1 MIEASAPAKVIL
13 FGEHAAVY
21 GQPAIAAPVS
31 SLRAY
36 AAVEAN
42 PPGVSG
48 LHIEA
53 PDLNQRLPVDIRA
66 ESVDNALTLTA
77 QLVLKALRA
86 EPPDATITLR
96 SRIPIASGLGSGSAV
111 STALARALCRAV
123 ARALDDAA
131 LNRLIYEVE
140 KIHHG
145 TPSGID
151 NTVIVYER
159 PVYFVRDQTLET
171 LSIGAPLT
179 LLIGDTGIGASTKI
193 AVGDVRALYETQR
206 APTEAAIR
214 AVGQISEQAR
224 AAIEGGDLIAVG
236 GLMNRNHDLLR
247 QLTVSSPELDQLIDA
262 AREAG
267 ALGAKLSGGGRGGN
281 MIALVT
287 PEMSDQVERALLA
300 AGATR
305 VFKTTVAQGDS

>member
-1 MIEASAPAKVIL
+1 MIEASASAKVIL

-21 GQPAIAAPVS
+21 GQPAIAAPVA

-36 AAVEAN
+36 ATVEAN
-42 PPGVSG
+42 PPAVTG
-48 LHIEA
+48 LHIDA

-77 QLVLKALRA
+77 QLVLTALQA
-86 EPPDATITLR
+86 EPPNVTICLR

-111 STALARALCRAV
+111 STALARALCLVLNCPLPEA
-123 ARALDDAA
+123 D

-159 PVYFVRDQTLET
+159 PVYFVRDKTLET
-171 LSIGAPLT
+171 LTIGAPLT
-179 LLIGDTGIGASTKI
+179 LLIGDTGVGASTKI
-193 AVGDVRALYETQR
+193 AVGDVRKLYDTDREPTAR
-206 APTEAAIR
+206 AIQQIG
-214 AVGQISEQAR
+214 VISEQAR
-224 AAIEGGDLIAVG
+224 AAIEHGDEQSVG
-236 GLMNRNHDLLR
+236 ALMNDNHELLN
-247 QLTVSSPELDQLIDA
+247 QLTVSSTELERLITA
-262 AREAG
+262 ARRAG

-281 MIALVT
+281 MLALVT
-287 PEMSDQVERALLA
+287 PDTAAAVEQALLT
-300 AGATR
+300 AGAAR
-305 VFKTTVAQGDS
+305 VFRTTIA

>member
-1 MIEASAPAKVIL
+1 MIEASASAKVIL

-36 AAVEAN
+36 ATVEAN
-42 PPGVSG
+42 PVGVHG
-48 LHIEA
+48 LHIDA

-77 QLVLKALRA
+77 QLVLTTLAA
-86 EPPDATITLR
+86 EPPDVTICLR

-111 STALARALCRAV
+111 STALARALCLV
-123 ARALDDAA
+123 LDRPLPEAD
-131 LNRLIYEVE
+131 LNRLVYEVE

-159 PVYFVRDQTLET
+159 PVYFVREKTLET
-171 LSIGAPLT
+171 LTIGAPLT
-179 LLIGDTGIGASTKI
+179 LLIGDTGVGASTKI
-193 AVGDVRALYETQR
+193 AVGDVRKLVEADPE
-206 APTEAAIR
+206 PTERTIREIGAISDQARSAIECGDAAAIGR
-214 AVGQISEQAR
+214 
-224 AAIEGGDLIAVG
+224 
-236 GLMNRNHDLLR
+236 LMNANHELLKL
-247 QLTVSSPELDQLIDA
+247 LTVSSLELDQLVDA
-262 AREAG
+262 AQNAG

-287 PEMSDQVERALLA
+287 PEHAHQVEQALLTSGA
-300 AGATR
+300 AR
-305 VFKTTVAQGDS
+305 VFQTTIA